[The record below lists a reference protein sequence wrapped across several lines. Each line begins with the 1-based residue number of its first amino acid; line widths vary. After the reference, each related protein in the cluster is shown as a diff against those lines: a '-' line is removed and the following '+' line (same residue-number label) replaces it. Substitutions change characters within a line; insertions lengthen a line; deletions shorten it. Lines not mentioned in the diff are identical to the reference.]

1 MYARPRCPWLLVTA
15 LLLSGRSLALKM
27 YLYDLPSSLVKPPCE
42 VMHNYH
48 LEEALPRFLAMPS
61 SPTRTSDASNADF
74 FVVPATPYCRQT
86 EADMEVRVTLS
97 LTESLTCGPA
107 FILENPKRCSPL
119 RVVLHSSWRNPESPF
134 ARAPGIHPGGAA
146 ETARAAVVAA
156 ARRR

>member
-97 LTESLTCGPA
+97 PPPSVFTLARYRLPCTRRTQNPDSYVWSLD
-107 FILENPKRCSPL
+107 
-119 RVVLHSSWRNPESPF
+119 SS
-134 ARAPGIHPGGAA
+134 
-146 ETARAAVVAA
+146 
-156 ARRR
+156 